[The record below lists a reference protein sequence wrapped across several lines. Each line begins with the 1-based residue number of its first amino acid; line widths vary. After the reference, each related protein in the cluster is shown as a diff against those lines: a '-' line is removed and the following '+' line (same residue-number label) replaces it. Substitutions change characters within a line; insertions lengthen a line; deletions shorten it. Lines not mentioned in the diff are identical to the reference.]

1 MREILE
7 MYWRV
12 CSAIWENTV
21 TVETDSETWSEEME
35 SKNTDFVWRC
45 TNLRMLGIYQK
56 HKGVH
61 VF

>member
-35 SKNTDFVWRC
+35 SKNTRSTREFMFFK
-45 TNLRMLGIYQK
+45 NIY
-56 HKGVH
+56 
-61 VF
+61 